1 MLTSWGTRATAWAT
15 SHSRL
20 FALGGSSWPRLARS
34 GCPGRPRALWLR
46 ISIDPGSISARLDPP
61 RASRWWIFEAPRAP
75 KEDVF
80 RRFYRL
86 PRRCRQKTPMLENLE
101 KTMKNTG
108 FCDVLKDG
116 PQEEVEESC
125 YDLLLLTY
133 LGAVLTSLGLS

>member
-1 MLTSWGTRATAWAT
+1 
-15 SHSRL
+15 
-20 FALGGSSWPRLARS
+20 
-34 GCPGRPRALWLR
+34 
-46 ISIDPGSISARLDPP
+46 
-61 RASRWWIFEAPRAP
+61 
-75 KEDVF
+75 
-80 RRFYRL
+80 
-86 PRRCRQKTPMLENLE
+86 MLENLE